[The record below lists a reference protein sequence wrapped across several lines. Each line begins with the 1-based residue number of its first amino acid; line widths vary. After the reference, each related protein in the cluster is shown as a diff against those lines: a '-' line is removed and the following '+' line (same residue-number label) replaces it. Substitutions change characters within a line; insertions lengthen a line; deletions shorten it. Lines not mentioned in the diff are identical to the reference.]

1 MTFTRLSARLSQS
14 ISSWPDRLHA
24 HGRDHGE
31 RRRGASVV
39 ARNCILALAAS
50 LTAAGAVA
58 QQFPTRPIKI
68 LVGYGPGGGTDLLAR
83 LYAAKLQE
91 VLPQP
96 VIIENKP
103 GASELLAAQPVMNA
117 APDGY
122 TLWLGT
128 GGALAQNPGIRR
140 DLPYDL
146 LKNFTPVA
154 VLAEAE
160 AVFVVRPNVPVN
172 TLQELVAYGKAN
184 PGKLNYGSG
193 GIGSGNHLQ
202 MEYLISV
209 TGTSFTHIP
218 YKSESEITRDI
229 MSGNVDLSMITAQFA
244 VPLVNEGKVKAITVT
259 GTQRLKALP
268 DVSSV
273 SESGV
278 AELKSMGSYTFFGL
292 MGPAGMPP
300 SVVQQL
306 NEAVNKVSAMPD
318 IDKRMREMMM
328 MRPKISTPAEFKGT
342 LERELGKWRELSK
355 TVKIGTT

>member
-1 MTFTRLSARLSQS
+1 MTLTSLSTRLSNSTSTWTGRG
-14 ISSWPDRLHA
+14 HA
-24 HGRDHGE
+24 QGSGV
-31 RRRGASVV
+31 RRRGMRAIV
-39 ARNCILALAAS
+39 RGCILACTAALAATS
-50 LTAAGAVA
+50 ALA

-68 LVGYGPGGGTDLLAR
+68 LVGYGAGGGTDTLAR

-128 GGALAQNPGIRR
+128 GGALAQNPGVRR

-160 AVFVVRPNVPVN
+160 AVFIVGPKVPVN
-172 TLQELVAYGKAN
+172 TLPELIAYGKTN

-218 YKSESEITRDI
+218 YKSESEITRDALA
-229 MSGNVDLSMITAQFA
+229 GNVDLSMVTAQFA
-244 VPLVNEGKVKAITVT
+244 VPLVNEGKVKAIAVT

-268 DVSSV
+268 DVPSV

-278 AELKSMGSYTFFGL
+278 TELKSMGSYTFFGL

-300 SVVQQL
+300 AVVQQI

-318 IDKRMREMMM
+318 VDKRMRELMMV
-328 MRPKISTPAEFKGT
+328 RPKIATPAEFKGT

>member
-1 MTFTRLSARLSQS
+1 MTFTSLSNRASKNLFPWS
-14 ISSWPDRLHA
+14 
-24 HGRDHGE
+24 GRDNAQGHGVW
-31 RRRGASVV
+31 RRGMRAIF
-39 ARNCILALAAS
+39 RNAILACAATLAS
-50 LTAAGAVA
+50 AGVLA
-58 QQFPTRPIKI
+58 QQFPARPIKI
-68 LVGYGPGGGTDLLAR
+68 LVGYGAGGGTDTLAR
-83 LYAAKLQE
+83 MYAAKLQE

-117 APDGY
+117 AADGY

-146 LKNFTPVA
+146 LKNFTPIA
-154 VLAEAE
+154 MLAEAE
-160 AVFVVRPNVPVN
+160 AVFIVRPNVPVN
-172 TLQELVAYGKAN
+172 TLPELIAFGKTN

-209 TGTSFTHIP
+209 TGASFTHIP
-218 YKSESEITRDI
+218 YKSESEITRDA
-229 MSGNVDLSMITAQFA
+229 MAGNVDLSMITAQFA
-244 VPLVNEGKVKAITVT
+244 VPLVKEGKVKAIAVT
-259 GTQRLKALP
+259 GSQRLKALP

-273 SESGV
+273 AESGGS
-278 AELKSMGSYTFFGL
+278 ELKSMGSYTFFGL
-292 MGPAGMPP
+292 MGPAGMPQ

-306 NEAVNKVSAMPD
+306 NEAFNKVSAMPD
-318 IDKRMREMMM
+318 VDQRMRELMML
-328 MRPKISTPAEFKGT
+328 RPKVSTPAEFKGT

-355 TVKIGTT
+355 TVKIGTS